1 MQAKTDSPP
10 IRKVTGQRNDP
21 SRQLTPVCAPTA
33 ILRAPGRAF
42 TLIEL
47 LVVVAIIAILAAL
60 LLPALGKAKNHAGKA
75 TDMDNLRQLMLAVHM
90 YCSDNNDILPPPNWD
105 DGGWASAQ
113 GTNTGW
119 LYAVNLNAANNTQ
132 RFVVQTGLLW
142 NILNNARVYFCPMD
156 NPSLPV
162 FSIRDQQVETRPQ
175 QISSY
180 AMNGGVIDYF
190 KEVYPPVKLSAMD
203 PGACAFWETDE
214 NEPQFFNDGAN
225 FPSEGVSG
233 RHLAGGVQALFDA
246 SVSYVKTN
254 LWYQDVYSTNKNRLW
269 CYPNTANGR

>member
-1 MQAKTDSPP
+1 MK
-10 IRKVTGQRNDP
+10 RP
-21 SRQLTPVCAPTA
+21 SRHLPPVVVANGDR
-33 ILRAPGRAF
+33 RAPGRGF

-60 LLPALGKAKNHAGKA
+60 LLPALGRAKNQANKV
-75 TDMDNLRQLMLAVHM
+75 TDMDNLHEMMIAITL
-90 YCSDNNDILPPPNWD
+90 YCSDNGDVLPPPNWD
-105 DGGWASAQ
+105 NGGYAGPT

-142 NILNNARVYFCPMD
+142 NTLHHERTYFCPMD

-162 FSIRDQQVETRPQ
+162 FSIRDQRIETRPQ

-180 AMNGGVIDYF
+180 AMNGGVIDYMAMI
-190 KEVYPPVKLSAMD
+190 YPPVKLTAMD

-225 FPSEGVSG
+225 YPPEGVSG

-254 LWYQDVYSTNKNRLW
+254 LWYQDCYSTNKNRLW
-269 CYPNTANGR
+269 CYPDTVNGR

>member
-1 MQAKTDSPP
+1 M
-10 IRKVTGQRNDP
+10 NDP
-21 SRQLTPVCAPTA
+21 FPMPTPAPD
-33 ILRAPGRAF
+33 LNWNHRARGVGF

-60 LLPALGKAKNHAGKA
+60 LLPALGKAKSHAGKA
-75 TDMDNLRQLMLAVHM
+75 TDMDNLHQLMVAVHL
-90 YCSDNNDILPPPNWD
+90 YCADNNDVLPPPNWD
-105 DGGWASAQ
+105 NGGWAGAQ

-119 LYAVNLNAANNTQ
+119 LYAVNLNAPDNAA

-142 NILNNARVYFCPMD
+142 NTLRIAKVYFCPMD

-162 FSIRDQQVETRPQ
+162 LSIRDQQVETRPQ

-180 AMNGGVIDYF
+180 AMNGGVVDYMAMI
-190 KEVYPPVKLSAMD
+190 YPPVKMAAMD
-203 PGACAFWETDE
+203 PEACAFWETDE

-233 RHLAGGVQALFDA
+233 RHLAGGVQALFDT

-269 CYPNTANGR
+269 CYPNTVNGR